1 MNDLNMLLQEVVNCN
16 LYQHWY
22 SLIRLFILYSLFS
35 KVDLLLLAKSNCTR
49 GGVMN
54 FLCASIGSEK

>member
-16 LYQHWY
+16 LYQYWY

-35 KVDLLLLAKSNCTR
+35 KVDLLLLAKRTVQ
-49 GGVMN
+49 GVV
-54 FLCASIGSEK
+54 L